1 MMTVRRYRRA
11 VFLCVAL
18 LLSAVS
24 LWAGVP
30 AAGADTGD
38 PVTYF
43 GGPVAHSTTGVIV
56 DWGSSINSIYTNATT
71 GDPGLIKYLASM
83 SGSTSDLGGVLAQYV
98 DTTSHNAAN
107 SVTYGGQYAIT
118 PSVTSTT
125 LQDSDVQ
132 NELVNQ
138 INAGHLPTPSGDGL
152 STIYLVLFPAGDQVC
167 LPDGTCSG
175 TDFCAYHGST
185 TLTNGTNVLYLVL
198 PDNTSGAMTQ
208 GCGSEATPLQDQTS
222 YTTAEWYDTVSDP
235 LVADADSYGPP
246 LGWYDSNCPNADSVC
261 GEIGDKCN
269 QQTAVEGGFTVQVE
283 YSDLDAACESSE
295 PAYSQPT
302 ATYTPPSGGTAGQS
316 VSFSGSG
323 STDPPADHASASYNG
338 TTYSINSGIASYDWN
353 WGDGT
358 SDGSGATASHTF
370 AESGTYEV
378 SLTVADNLGFTSTVT
393 KQVSIATPA
402 QPPPAPVPVTGSA
415 SNIDDQG
422 GTLAGTINPEGQAV
436 TYQFAYGPSASNLD
450 QATTLVGGLSGS
462 TATPVSAV
470 LSDLNASTTYYFELR
485 VITGGQT
492 YQGLVQSFTT
502 ADAPVPPPPPP
513 PPPPQ
518 NPVAGTGGASGVTL
532 GSATI
537 AGTVDPGGSSAVFYE
552 FVYGTSAG
560 ALSQN
565 TGLTEQPGAT
575 SAVPVS
581 AGLTGLLPGTTYY
594 YRLDVTLDDTT
605 VLGTAQSFTT
615 QTPVA
620 SVQTGAASGLTS
632 AQAIVG
638 GTVDPN
644 GFATTYHFEYGTTTS
659 YGLSSAPESAGDG
672 ESPVSV
678 TATLVGLQPGTLY
691 HYRLV
696 ATGAG
701 GTVVGP
707 DQTVRTSAPPAAAP
721 HLSFWLARGQ
731 SLRSALTHHLVVHF
745 RCSKAC
751 VVRFSVTVLL
761 TSSDRQKATPVTLAR
776 GVGRLNHAGT
786 GKARLSFTTS
796 ARGRLLHGGLRRSG
810 ATKLEL
816 NGYAVGTGG
825 SSTQSESTTF
835 KLSRR

>member
-1 MMTVRRYRRA
+1 MTVCRYRRA
-11 VFLCVAL
+11 VFLCAAL

-24 LWAGVP
+24 LCARVP

-38 PVTYF
+38 PLTYY
-43 GGPVAHSTTGVIV
+43 GGSIAHSTTGVIV
-56 DWGSSINSIYTNATT
+56 DWGSSINSTYTNATT

-98 DTTSHNAAN
+98 DATGHNAAN

-132 NELVNQ
+132 NELITQ
-138 INAGHLPTPSGDGL
+138 IGAGHLPTPSGDGL
-152 STIYLVLFPAGDQVC
+152 STIYLVLFPAGDQIC

-175 TDFCAYHGST
+175 SDFCAYHGST

-198 PDNTSGAMTQ
+198 PDNTSGEMTQ
-208 GCGSEATPLQDQTS
+208 GCGNEATPLQDQTS

-235 LVADADSYGPP
+235 LVADATGYGPP
-246 LGWYDSNCPNADSVC
+246 LGWYDGNCPNPDSVC
-261 GEIGDKCN
+261 GEVGDKCN
-269 QQTAVEGGFTVQVE
+269 QQTAVEGGFTVQLE
-283 YSDLDAACESSE
+283 YSDLDAACESTE

-302 ATYTPPSGGTAGQS
+302 ATFTPPSGDTSAQS
-316 VSFSGSG
+316 VGFSGSG

-338 TTYSINSGIASYDWN
+338 TTYSINSGIASYDWT

-358 SDGSGATASHTF
+358 SDGSGATPSHTF

-378 SLTVADNLGFTSTVT
+378 SLTVTDELGFTSTVT
-393 KQVSIATPA
+393 RQVSIAAPA
-402 QPPPAPVPVTGSA
+402 QPPPPPVPVTGAA
-415 SNIDDQG
+415 SNVDDQG
-422 GTLAGTINPEGQAV
+422 ATVAGTINPEGQAV
-436 TYQFAYGPSASNLD
+436 TYQFAYGTSSSNLNH
-450 QATTLVGGLSGS
+450 TTQLVGGLSGS

-470 LSDLNASTTYYFELR
+470 LSGLNASTTYYYVLR

-492 YQGLVQSFTT
+492 YPGSVDSFTT
-502 ADAPVPPPPPP
+502 ADAPAPPPPPP

-537 AGTVDPGGSSAVFYE
+537 AGTVDPGGSSAVSYE

-560 ALSQN
+560 ALNQN
-565 TGLTEQPGAT
+565 TGASSQPGGT
-575 SAVPVS
+575 TAVPVS

-594 YRLDVTLDDTT
+594 YRLDVTLSDTT
-605 VLGTAQSFTT
+605 VSGAVQSFTT
-615 QTPVA
+615 QTPTA
-620 SVQTGAASGLTS
+620 GVQTGSASGLTS

-644 GFATTYHFEYGTTTS
+644 GFATMYHFEYGASTS
-659 YGLSSAPESAGDG
+659 YGLSSAPASAGDG

-678 TATLVGLQPGTLY
+678 AATLVGLKPGTLY

-696 ATGAG
+696 ATSAG

-707 DQTVRTSAPPAAAP
+707 DQTLRTAAPPPAAP

-731 SLRSALTHHLVVHF
+731 SLRTALAHRLVVYF
-745 RCSKAC
+745 RCNTAC
-751 VVRFSVTVLL
+751 VARFSVTVLL
-761 TSSDRQKATPVTLAR
+761 TGLSRQKATPVTLAR
-776 GVGRLNHAGT
+776 GVGRLKRAGT
-786 GKARLSFTTS
+786 GKAQLSFTTS
-796 ARGRLLHGGLRRSG
+796 ARGRLVHGGLRRSG
-810 ATKLEL
+810 ATKLRL
-816 NGYAVGTGG
+816 YGYAVGNGG
-825 SSTQSESTTF
+825 SSTQSQSTVV
-835 KLSRR
+835 KLVRR